1 MPLLNLPNELLLL
14 VGDLIEDACDVN
26 ALLRVNHR
34 LHALLTPRL
43 HKLALAPKPGP
54 VLPLCWAVWHGHK
67 PLIRLLLDKGQ
78 NVEDRD
84 PGNGE
89 TALHYALNFQLHV
102 QPSSTIL
109 SFLLNETK
117 QPNTLTSNGISP
129 LHRAVVASAVAPALL
144 LLTSGADVNQQA
156 ESGDTPL
163 ARAVEFNLLE
173 MSALL
178 LSHGA
183 DPNIP
188 NRHGFPAL
196 SIAIREGYIAAAKL
210 LLEHG
215 ADPSLLSPGDGQT
228 PLHQAVAIPND
239 ELVCLLLAHDPTIV
253 DTPNMH
259 GHTPLDHAIM
269 LGCSGAAR
277 ALLDNGADMNAVDS
291 RGDTVLHRALNFCPR
306 RGAMIRLL
314 VEAGADFCSARN
326 ARGQTALDVATIG
339 GYSWV
344 LETCKEF
351 INGRTP
357 SKL

>member
-1 MPLLNLPNELLLL
+1 MPLLNFPNEILLL

-26 ALLRVNHR
+26 ALLRVNRR
-34 LHALLTPRL
+34 LHSLLTPRL
-43 HKLALAPKPGP
+43 HKLALEPKPGP
-54 VLPLCWAVWHGHK
+54 VLPLCWAVWRGHK
-67 PLIRLLLDKGQ
+67 PLIRLLLDNGQ
-78 NVEDRD
+78 KVEDRD
-84 PGNGE
+84 PSGE
-89 TALHYALNFQLHV
+89 TALHYALNFQIHE

-117 QPNTLTSNGISP
+117 QPNTLTSDGTSP
-129 LHRAVVASAVAPALL
+129 LHRAVVASAIAPALL
-144 LLTSGADVNQQA
+144 LLNSGADVNQQE

-183 DPNIP
+183 NPNIP
-188 NRHGFPAL
+188 NRDGFPAL
-196 SIAIREGYIAAAKL
+196 SIAIRAGFIAAAKL

-228 PLHQAVAIPND
+228 PLHQAVTIPND

-253 DTPNMH
+253 DTPNVH
-259 GHTPLDHAIM
+259 GHTPLDYSIM
-269 LGCSGAAR
+269 LGCPGAAR
-277 ALLDNGADMNAVDS
+277 ALLDSGADMNAVDS
-291 RGDTVLHRALNFCPR
+291 QGDTVLHRALNLCPR
-306 RGAMIRLL
+306 RSEMIRLL

-326 ARGQTALDVATIG
+326 ARGQTALEVATAG

-351 INGRTP
+351 IDGRMP